1 MSDTQPLPQNLV
13 TKAAQELESLIEKV
27 VTLQVTT
34 VIATARVDAGTA
46 FNRGAETVVSFDAG
60 TPQLVGSTT
69 INMALGDY
77 TQVLDPAFVNKPEYA
92 KLHEDALT
100 TARAIRSETV
110 SLLTTLAKAVESHL

>member
-1 MSDTQPLPQNLV
+1 MPDAPQPSQNLM
-13 TKAAQELESLIEKV
+13 TKAAEELESLIGKV

-46 FNRGAETVVSFDAG
+46 FNRGVETAVSFDAG
-60 TPQLVGSTT
+60 TPQLVASTT

-77 TQVLDPAFVNKPEYA
+77 TQVLDPSFVNKPEYA
-92 KLHEDALT
+92 KLHQDALS

-110 SLLTTLAKAVESHL
+110 SLLTTLAKDVESHL